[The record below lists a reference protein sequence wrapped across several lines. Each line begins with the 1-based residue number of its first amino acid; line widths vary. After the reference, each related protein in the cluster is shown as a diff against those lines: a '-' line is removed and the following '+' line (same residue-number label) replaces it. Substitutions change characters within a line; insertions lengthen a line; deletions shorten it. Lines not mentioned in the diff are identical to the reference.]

1 MVCLLRNLIYYL
13 NACCPKGVNSGIPAI
28 DKTHELLLVMDMCS
42 NSFQNGA
49 MAYSCYKFMKV
60 LFTEFLQHV

>member
-1 MVCLLRNLIYYL
+1 M
-13 NACCPKGVNSGIPAI
+13 NSGIPAI

-49 MAYSCYKFMKV
+49 MVYSCYKFMKV